1 MMARKIQR
9 IMLVIPNQ
17 KWYRKEA
24 FWHLHPYALAILAA
38 MPGIRERDIK
48 IVDAN
53 IDDLS
58 EGQFEDVV
66 RGFRPDLMGA
76 SVLANE
82 FGITGHI
89 ACECAKHVSPSIV
102 TVLGGVYATT
112 RPADA
117 IRNNAVDYAVIGE
130 GEYVFPAL
138 VRYLE
143 DEGDLPKTGLAFRS
157 ASVSVIQERAPF
169 VEPLDALPYPSFCL
183 TDFLR
188 YATESFKHVV
198 DAPRALPYAKMITS
212 RGCPIGCTFC
222 QVEVISGK
230 ITRFQS
236 AKRVVD
242 EMEWLVKEY
251 GVKAIDFLDDN
262 FLGHKGRSEDILAE
276 MIMRDVPVVWN
287 AANVSSWYLNEML
300 LDLMK
305 RSGCQYVS
313 IAVESGVERVLK
325 HVIKKPVKLPH
336 VKAMVDY
343 AKKLGMDT
351 TTLWVIGS
359 PGETWEE
366 IRETIRVAEWI
377 DADYTKINV
386 ATPYPGTE
394 LFDMAVEGGYMSPEF
409 DFDDLAWGQATIS
422 TEEFGAKELTVL
434 RAFEWDRINFT
445 KPEKRQRIARMMG
458 ITLSELDDI
467 RRKTR
472 QSALD
477 KVIHGQDEAANM
489 AKARGVKLMA
499 PRNVGDMAIAVNS

>member
-38 MPGIRERDIK
+38 MPGIRERDVM

-58 EGQFEDVV
+58 EEQFEDVV

-117 IRNNAVDYAVIGE
+117 IRNHAVDYAVIGE
-130 GEYVFPAL
+130 GEYVFPRL
-138 VRYLE
+138 VDFLE
-143 DEGDLPKTGLAFRS
+143 GASPFPTEGLALR
-157 ASVSVIQERAPF
+157 VNGKTVIQDRAPF
-169 VEPLDALPYPSFCL
+169 VSPLDALPYPAFHL
-183 TDFLR
+183 TDYTR

-242 EMEWLVKEY
+242 EMEWLVKH
-251 GVKAIDFLDDN
+251 A
-262 FLGHKGRSEDILAE
+262 
-276 MIMRDVPVVWN
+276 
-287 AANVSSWYLNEML
+287 
-300 LDLMK
+300 
-305 RSGCQYVS
+305 
-313 IAVESGVERVLK
+313 
-325 HVIKKPVKLPH
+325 
-336 VKAMVDY
+336 
-343 AKKLGMDT
+343 
-351 TTLWVIGS
+351 
-359 PGETWEE
+359 
-366 IRETIRVAEWI
+366 
-377 DADYTKINV
+377 
-386 ATPYPGTE
+386 
-394 LFDMAVEGGYMSPEF
+394 
-409 DFDDLAWGQATIS
+409 
-422 TEEFGAKELTVL
+422 
-434 RAFEWDRINFT
+434 
-445 KPEKRQRIARMMG
+445 
-458 ITLSELDDI
+458 
-467 RRKTR
+467 
-472 QSALD
+472 
-477 KVIHGQDEAANM
+477 
-489 AKARGVKLMA
+489 
-499 PRNVGDMAIAVNS
+499 